1 VLLTVDT
8 TVVGD
13 AVVVRAAGEIDLHT
27 APLLDEPVREAVES
41 ASPRVVV
48 DLSQTRYLDSTGLAV
63 LLGAHQQLR
72 AAGRSLVLRT
82 SQPGVLRLLG
92 LAGLTRLM
100 TVEPEPEAGAAGA

>member
-1 VLLTVDT
+1 MLTVDT

-41 ASPRVVV
+41 SSPRVVV
-48 DLSQTRYLDSTGLAV
+48 DLSQADYLDSTGLAV
-63 LLGAHQQLR
+63 LVSAHKQLL

-82 SQPGVLRLLG
+82 SQPRVLRLLG

-100 TVEPEPEAGAAGA
+100 TVEPEAGAAGA